1 MIKVDLENYIGNEL
15 ALFEKAK
22 NWKKYFGKHLSPYL
36 KGDVLEVGAGLG
48 GTTLVLCNEK
58 QNTWA
63 CLEPDGNL
71 ATEIQTLINQNQLPK
86 HCEVIKGT
94 LQDLA
99 IEKKYDAI
107 IYIDVIE
114 HIEDDKA
121 EVKHATQFLKNG
133 GVLAILVPAHQ
144 FLFNEFD
151 ANLGHFRR
159 YNKSMLQNVVPS
171 GLTEIKVFYL
181 DSVGLIA
188 SLVNKWF
195 LKQSTPTAKQIMF
208 WDNVIIN
215 LSKITDV
222 LSAHSMGKTVIGIW
236 RK

>member
-144 FLFNEFD
+144 
-151 ANLGHFRR
+151 
-159 YNKSMLQNVVPS
+159 NVVPS